1 MKKII
6 MITLIIAMALFAT
19 SCGAQKSIPIQ
30 NNDDPI
36 SPQPTTEPTQN
47 VINDANNNDYITD
60 DNKDVGNIE
69 NNQEQHNNDNDND
82 NNTEEITEI
91 TESNDYITDDNK
103 NVDNIEN
110 NQEQY
115 NNDNDNYNN
124 TEEITE
130 ITESNDYIT
139 DDNKDVGNIENNKE
153 DLNNQEQH
161 NNDNDNDS
169 NTEEITEITE
179 DNIEI
184 IKNDDKPKEDNR
196 KIIAIS
202 KINKLIEARR
212 VLLQQ
217 NKPLGNCVQYDIE
230 NLSIKFVEFPG
241 DCVTKDDYWI
251 TSNYAFYAVGATYY
265 YNYVNNNI
273 GYYDFFDWI
282 SEQPSTDY
290 ILKTYKISKEYGRTT
305 DDLLMLEAIR
315 LAAFLDNCEEIKM
328 IDLVET
334 DKYTISGIKS
344 SYIINLECDGIK
356 GLFAVFDKND
366 NLLNICSSDD
376 WDYYISSFPNG
387 FDFR

>member
-36 SPQPTTEPTQN
+36 SPQPTAKPTQN
-47 VINDANNNDYITD
+47 AINDTDNNDYITD
-60 DNKDVGNIE
+60 DNKDV
-69 NNQEQHNNDNDND
+69 
-82 NNTEEITEI
+82 
-91 TESNDYITDDNK
+91 
-103 NVDNIEN
+103 DNIEN
-110 NQEQY
+110 NQEQP
-115 NNDNDNYNN
+115 
-124 TEEITE
+124 
-130 ITESNDYIT
+130 
-139 DDNKDVGNIENNKE
+139 
-153 DLNNQEQH
+153 
-161 NNDNDNDS
+161 NNDNDNDN

-184 IKNDDKPKEDNR
+184 IKNDEPKEDNR
-196 KIIAIS
+196 KIIAMS
-202 KINKLIEARR
+202 KINKLLEARR

-217 NKPLGNCVQYDIE
+217 NKAIGNCVQYDIE

-251 TSNYAFYAVGATYY
+251 TSNYAFYAVGAIYY
-265 YNYVNNNI
+265 YNYVNNNT

-305 DDLLMLEAIR
+305 NDLLMLEAIR
-315 LAAFLDNCEEIKM
+315 LSAFLDNCKEIKI

-356 GLFAVFDKND
+356 GLFGVFDKND
-366 NLLNICSSDD
+366 NLLNICSTDD

-387 FDFR
+387 FNFR

>member
-36 SPQPTTEPTQN
+36 SPQPTAKPTQN
-47 VINDANNNDYITD
+47 AINDTDNNDYITD
-60 DNKDVGNIE
+60 DNKDV
-69 NNQEQHNNDNDND
+69 
-82 NNTEEITEI
+82 
-91 TESNDYITDDNK
+91 
-103 NVDNIEN
+103 DNIEN
-110 NQEQY
+110 NQEQP
-115 NNDNDNYNN
+115 NNDNDNDSN

-139 DDNKDVGNIENNKE
+139 DDNKDVGNIENNR
-153 DLNNQEQH
+153 EQH

-184 IKNDDKPKEDNR
+184 IKNDEPKEDNR
-196 KIIAIS
+196 KIIAMS
-202 KINKLIEARR
+202 KINKLLEARR

-217 NKPLGNCVQYDIE
+217 NKAIGNCVQYDIE

-251 TSNYAFYAVGATYY
+251 TSNYAFYAVGAMYY
-265 YNYVNNNI
+265 YNYVNNNT
-273 GYYDFFDWI
+273 GYYSLYNWI

-290 ILKTYKISKEYGRTT
+290 ILKTYKISKEYGTNT
-305 DDLLMLEAIR
+305 NDLLMLEAIG
-315 LAAFLDNCEEIKM
+315 LSAFLDNCKEIKI

-366 NLLNICSSDD
+366 NLLNICSPDD
-376 WDYYISSFPNG
+376 WNNYISSFPNG
-387 FDFR
+387 FDFDDYF

>member
-6 MITLIIAMALFAT
+6 MITLIITMALFAT

-36 SPQPTTEPTQN
+36 SPQPTAKPTQN
-47 VINDANNNDYITD
+47 AINDTDNNDYIAD
-60 DNKDVGNIE
+60 DNKDVG
-69 NNQEQHNNDNDND
+69 
-82 NNTEEITEI
+82 
-91 TESNDYITDDNK
+91 
-103 NVDNIEN
+103 NIEN

-139 DDNKDVGNIENNKE
+139 DDNKDVDNIENN
-153 DLNNQEQH
+153 QEQPNN
-161 NNDNDNDS
+161 NNDNGN
-169 NTEEITEITE
+169 NTEETTEITE

-184 IKNDDKPKEDNR
+184 IKNDEPKEDNR
-196 KIIAIS
+196 KIIAMS
-202 KINKLIEARR
+202 KINKLLEARR

-217 NKPLGNCVQYDIE
+217 NKPIENCVQYDIE
-230 NLSIKFVEFPG
+230 NVSIKFDEFPG
-241 DCVTKDDYWI
+241 DCVTKDGYWI
-251 TSNYAFYAVGATYY
+251 TNNYAFYAVGAMYY
-265 YNYVNNNI
+265 YNYVNNNT
-273 GYYDFFDWI
+273 GYYDLFDWI

-305 DDLLMLEAIR
+305 NDLLMLEAIR
-315 LAAFLDNCEEIKM
+315 LSAFLDNCKEIKM

-356 GLFAVFDKND
+356 GLFAVFDKNN
-366 NLLNICSSDD
+366 NLLNICSPDD

-387 FDFR
+387 FDFK

>member
-19 SCGAQKSIPIQ
+19 SCGARKSIPTQ
-30 NNDDPI
+30 NNDDSI

-47 VINDANNNDYITD
+47 VINDADDNGYITD

-69 NNQEQHNNDNDND
+69 NDKEQHNNDNGND
-82 NNTEEITEI
+82 DSNVEEITE
-91 TESNDYITDDNK
+91 SD
-103 NVDNIEN
+103 
-110 NQEQY
+110 
-115 NNDNDNYNN
+115 
-124 TEEITE
+124 
-130 ITESNDYIT
+130 DYIT
-139 DDNKDVGNIENNKE
+139 DDNKDVGNIKNNKE
-153 DLNNQEQH
+153 QP
-161 NNDNDNDS
+161 NNDNNDN

-196 KIIAIS
+196 KIIAMS
-202 KINKLIEARR
+202 KINKLLEARR

-217 NKPLGNCVQYDIE
+217 NKPIENCVQYDIE

-290 ILKTYKISKEYGRTT
+290 ILKTYKISKEYGTNT
-305 DDLLMLEAIR
+305 NDLLMLEAIR
-315 LAAFLDNCEEIKM
+315 VAAFLDNCKEIKM

-334 DKYTISGIKS
+334 DKYIISGIKS

-356 GLFAVFDKND
+356 GLFAVFDKNN

-387 FDFR
+387 FDF